1 MTEKGGGGG
10 GGGAELWIRDPQ
22 REEKKGVLEGGRDSP
37 TLELEK
43 EEDLISCRTLSLAPN
58 LVFVTQP
65 HF

>member
-10 GGGAELWIRDPQ
+10 TELLNRDPR
-22 REEKKGVLEGGRDSP
+22 REGKKGVLGGGGGRDSP

-58 LVFVTQP
+58 LVFVTQT